1 MDKIRNELIQR
12 HEHKLARSN
21 ARVRQR
27 EKFSVRAMVFKDEE
41 VEIDRPRTHVY
52 VARAS
57 EGVFDAQETRHHLIG
72 REKRRAAQFRNHV
85 EKRRLVLIFDRL
97 RFVNTRE
104 SNNIQASVE
113 HAANGEQQV
122 SSAIAEIGTKA
133 DVSVLYHRSMSQL
146 LTLIWLKWR
155 LLRNSLRSS
164 KAVMNK
170 VASVLGTLL
179 ALALSLMVAMGLG
192 VAAYALTRPDVWGEA
207 LRHARTPDLPETASV
222 EFIFFSIFGILYLM
236 WATVPL
242 SIGGSKQ
249 FDAGKLL
256 MYPITLRKLFAVD
269 FVSEL
274 TTLHSVF
281 AVPAVLA
288 LCIGAGL
295 GSGNLTTTLIIAFP
309 AILFGIALSKW
320 LSTVIGSLVRRKRA
334 RGETI
339 IAMIGAIAGLSAA
352 AAGQVA
358 PILVKHAE
366 SIRYLRWTPPGA
378 AAFLLTTDAAADQAG
393 YATALIALTGYAV
406 VLVIATYWLARRA
419 ALGLEG
425 KRRRKV
431 SVQPT
436 TVEAYSGW
444 QLPFMSPQL
453 SAVLE
458 KELRYAMRNAQIRMM
473 ALMPLILIVIR
484 FVNSRRW
491 AATRPQA
498 SGDFLAYGSGL
509 LPLGGVLY
517 VFLILAG
524 LSCNIFAFEEGG
536 MRTLILSPVDR
547 RKILFGKNI
556 AVILIALVFSTAL
569 LILNEIIFRDLRF
582 RDILFV
588 ALSFV
593 VFAALS
599 SSMGNWISLRF
610 PKHMRFSKRLNVTGV
625 AGLLLIP
632 MVIVLAT
639 PPLLATVVGFVTR
652 NVLNVYTS
660 LAVMALLSVGFY
672 FLALNFQGRSL
683 AAREIEIL
691 EAVREPA
698 DE

>member
-1 MDKIRNELIQR
+1 
-12 HEHKLARSN
+12 
-21 ARVRQR
+21 
-27 EKFSVRAMVFKDEE
+27 
-41 VEIDRPRTHVY
+41 
-52 VARAS
+52 
-57 EGVFDAQETRHHLIG
+57 
-72 REKRRAAQFRNHV
+72 
-85 EKRRLVLIFDRL
+85 
-97 RFVNTRE
+97 
-104 SNNIQASVE
+104 
-113 HAANGEQQV
+113 
-122 SSAIAEIGTKA
+122 
-133 DVSVLYHRSMSQL
+133 MSQL

-164 KAVMNK
+164 KAVVNK
-170 VASVLGTLL
+170 AASLLGTLL
-179 ALALSLMVAMGLG
+179 ALALSLAVAVILG
-192 VAAYALTRPDVWGEA
+192 FAAYALTRPDVLGDA
-207 LRHARTPDLPETASV
+207 LRRARTQDLPEAASV
-222 EFIFFSIFGILYLM
+222 ELIFFSIFGILYLM

-339 IAMIGAIAGLSAA
+339 VALIGAVAGLGAA

-358 PILVKHAE
+358 PILVKHAD

-378 AAFLLTTDAAADQAG
+378 AAFLLTTNAEADRVSYAA
-393 YATALIALTGYAV
+393 TLIALSSYAV
-406 VLVIATYWLARRA
+406 ALVVVTYWLARRA

-436 TVEAYSGW
+436 TVEDYSGW
-444 QLPFMSPQL
+444 KLPFISAQL

-458 KELRYAMRNAQIRMM
+458 KELRYATRNAQVRMM
-473 ALMPLILIVIR
+473 ALMPLILILIR

-491 AATRPQA
+491 GTTRPPA
-498 SGDFLAYGSGL
+498 ADDFLAYGSGL

-524 LSCNIFAFEEGG
+524 ISCNSFAFEEGG

-547 RKILFGKNI
+547 RKILLGKNI
-556 AVILIALVFSTAL
+556 TVTLIALVFSTVL
-569 LILNEIIFRDLRF
+569 LILNTIIFQDLSF
-582 RDILFV
+582 RAILFV

-593 VFAALS
+593 VFAAIS
-599 SSMGNWISLRF
+599 STIGNWISIRF
-610 PKHMRFSKRLNVTGV
+610 PKRMRFGKRLNLSGV
-625 AGLLLIP
+625 AGLFLIP
-632 MVIVLAT
+632 MVILLAA
-639 PPLLATVVGFVTR
+639 PPLLATVVGYVTH
-652 NVLNVYTS
+652 NLLNVYTS
-660 LAVMALLSVGFY
+660 LALMALLSLGLY
-672 FLALNFQGRSL
+672 FVVLNFQGRLL

>member
-1 MDKIRNELIQR
+1 
-12 HEHKLARSN
+12 
-21 ARVRQR
+21 
-27 EKFSVRAMVFKDEE
+27 
-41 VEIDRPRTHVY
+41 
-52 VARAS
+52 
-57 EGVFDAQETRHHLIG
+57 
-72 REKRRAAQFRNHV
+72 
-85 EKRRLVLIFDRL
+85 
-97 RFVNTRE
+97 
-104 SNNIQASVE
+104 
-113 HAANGEQQV
+113 
-122 SSAIAEIGTKA
+122 
-133 DVSVLYHRSMSQL
+133 MSQL

-164 KAVMNK
+164 KAVVNK
-170 VASVLGTLL
+170 AASLLGTLL
-179 ALALSLMVAMGLG
+179 ALALSLLVAVILG
-192 VAAYALTRPDVWGEA
+192 FAAYALTRSDVLGDA
-207 LRHARTPDLPETASV
+207 LRRAQTHELPEAASV

-295 GSGNLTTTLIIAFP
+295 GSGNLITALIIAFP
-309 AILFGIALSKW
+309 AILFGVALSKW

-339 IAMIGAIAGLSAA
+339 VALIGAVAGLGAA

-358 PILVKHAE
+358 PILVKHADA
-366 SIRYLRWTPPGA
+366 IRYLRWTPPGV
-378 AAFLLTTDAAADQAG
+378 AAFLLTTDAAADQAS
-393 YATALIALTGYAV
+393 YAAALIALTGYAV
-406 VLVIATYWLARRA
+406 ALVVATYWLARRA

-425 KRRRKV
+425 KRRKRV
-431 SVQPT
+431 AVQPT
-436 TVEAYSGW
+436 TVEGYSGW
-444 QLPFMSPQL
+444 QLPFLPTQL

-458 KELRYAMRNAQIRMM
+458 KELRYAMRNAQVRMM
-473 ALMPLILIVIR
+473 ALMPLILILIR
-484 FVNSRRW
+484 FVNSQRMGT
-491 AATRPQA
+491 TRPSGA
-498 SGDFLAYGSGL
+498 GDFFVYGSGL

-524 LSCNIFAFEEGG
+524 LSCNVFAFEKGG
-536 MRTLILSPVDR
+536 MRTLILSPIDR
-547 RKILFGKNI
+547 RKVLFGKNI
-556 AVILIALVFSTAL
+556 AITLIALVFSIAL
-569 LILNEIIFRDLRF
+569 LILNAVIFRDLSF

-593 VFAALS
+593 VFAAIS
-599 SSMGNWISLRF
+599 SIIGNWISIRF
-610 PKHMRFSKRLNVTGV
+610 PKHMRFGKRLNVSGV

-632 MVIVLAT
+632 MVILLAT
-639 PPLLATVVGFVTR
+639 PPLLATIVGFVTH
-652 NVLNVYTS
+652 NALNMYTT
-660 LAVMALLSVGFY
+660 LALLALMSVGLY

-683 AAREIEIL
+683 AAREIDIL